1 VGLTTSRREL
11 LVADTTF
18 VSIWQTSSVASN
30 VTSHWPRHAIRR
42 IEEATLSVSV
52 VTVAELRAGHLKARW
67 GARRRFDAERWL
79 RQFEQCGGDCSIA
92 EAWAVLKDATRRHG
106 RVCSDNDLWIAATG
120 FARGVPVLTCD
131 RDFLGLRNAGVDVI
145 HLPRHPASSATG

>member
-1 VGLTTSRREL
+1 MGLTASRREM
-11 LVADTTF
+11 LVSDTTF
-18 VSIWQTSSVASN
+18 VSVWQTSSVASN
-30 VTSHWPRHAIRR
+30 V
-42 IEEATLSVSV
+42 
-52 VTVAELRAGHLKARW
+52 
-67 GARRRFDAERWL
+67 
-79 RQFEQCGGDCSIA
+79 IA
-92 EAWAVLKDATRRHG
+92 EAWAVLKDATRRRG